1 MSAGGEYVMRSIA
14 ITTLIVLA
22 ALGVVSA
29 AEAKALTDRGGRTG
43 ICARKLDWFDNQRQL
58 QHHLETVIYER
69 SAHTDAD
76 VRREDIYRRD
86 VLNRYLPEMRPDIWV
101 GAWVTDDNVDQA
113 HGPDCLKLP
122 TAHEK

>member
-1 MSAGGEYVMRSIA
+1 MRSIA

-29 AEAKALTDRGGRTG
+29 AEAKALTDRGGKTG

-76 VRREDIYRRD
+76 VRREGIYRRD
-86 VLNRYLPEMRPDIWV
+86 VLNRYLSEMRPDIWV
-101 GAWVTDDNVDQA
+101 GAWVTDDNVDQT